1 MKLVPIILTEMHAA
15 KSNNS
20 NTLCCV
26 SKTRHSTFGRIFS
39 KCRLILKIYSLA
51 DSKQNCLCLW

>member
-15 KSNNS
+15 KSNNG

-39 KCRLILKIYSLA
+39 KCRL
-51 DSKQNCLCLW
+51 